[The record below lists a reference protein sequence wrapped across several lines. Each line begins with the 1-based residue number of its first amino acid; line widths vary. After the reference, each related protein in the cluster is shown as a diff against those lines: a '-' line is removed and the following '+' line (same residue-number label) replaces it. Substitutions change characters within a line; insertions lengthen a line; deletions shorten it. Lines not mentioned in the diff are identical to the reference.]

1 MNPAGKDDLIE
12 ILKYHA
18 YSSSLHFRK
27 LNNGDKLTTAQG
39 GIIAIRV
46 LNGRGE
52 QRQRGLC

>member
-1 MNPAGKDDLIE
+1 MNPARDDLIE

-39 GIIAIRV
+39 GIYR
-46 LNGRGE
+46 N
-52 QRQRGLC
+52 